1 MRYRWQ
7 EVFSLGRWSSLL
19 PPGFLVSRGTQAI
32 RREGTLLFAYGAI
45 TLSGMPFQDTSAKQ
59 VLCNFPL
66 LLWKQD
72 DGCLQPPLSN
82 GHSLLHPVGLGSS
95 PFARRY
101 LGNRFCFLFLGLL
114 RCFSSPGPPRPL
126 KGGDAG
132 FPASGFPIRRPPD
145 HRLLAPPRSV
155 SPPAAS
161 FIGFLPQGILR
172 MPLLT

>member
-45 TLSGMPFQDTSAKQ
+45 TLSGVPFQDTSAKQ

-82 GHSLLHPVGLGSS
+82 GHSLLHPVGLGFS

-101 LGNRFCFLFLGLL
+101 LGNRCCFLFLGLL
-114 RCFSSPGPPRPL
+114 RCFSSPGAPRPL
-126 KGGDAG
+126 TRTVTQV
-132 FPASGFPIRRPPD
+132 FLRR
-145 HRLLAPPRSV
+145 V
-155 SPPAAS
+155 SPFGDLRIIGCSHLPGAFRRLPRPSSAS
-161 FIGFLPQGILR
+161 CPKASSVC
-172 MPLLT
+172 PY